1 MVKRADAGEIV
12 ASQRV
17 AIAQDDVALTLHHKL
32 CQAARQ
38 LLNSILPT
46 MKCGDIP
53 SVPQR
58 ESDSTYYGRR
68 RPEDGLIDWHKPV
81 STVHNLVRA
90 VAAPGPARSAITAR
104 KNSLSGLPECVRMRK
119 ARFPAR

>member
-1 MVKRADAGEIV
+1 MVKRADAGEIGRQSTRRYC
-12 ASQRV
+12 AGTMLR
-17 AIAQDDVALTLHHKL
+17 LPLHHKL

-68 RPEDGLIDWHKPV
+68 RPGRWPYRLAQTGFHG
-81 STVHNLVRA
+81 A
-90 VAAPGPARSAITAR
+90 
-104 KNSLSGLPECVRMRK
+104 
-119 ARFPAR
+119 